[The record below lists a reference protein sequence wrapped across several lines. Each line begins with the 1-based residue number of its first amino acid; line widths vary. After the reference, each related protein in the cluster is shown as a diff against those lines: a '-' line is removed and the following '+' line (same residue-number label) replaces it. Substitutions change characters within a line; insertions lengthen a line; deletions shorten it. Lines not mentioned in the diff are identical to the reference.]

1 MYQLQ
6 TLYSCKWD
14 IIMKQ
19 NKLIKV
25 WSYLVGRCDS
35 RLVLI
40 LDTFSSNVALISA
53 TTSIFLSLSRRTPW
67 SSRWKSLPI
76 HGYHYTYII
85 RQPYNLYSWTASL
98 NIFKNHEISDSYRDR
113 RDGAH
118 KIVLMMERVSTSET
132 SVKFYKTT
140 QPNIADEKTSSV

>member
-1 MYQLQ
+1 MHQLQ

-25 WSYLVGRCDS
+25 WSYSVGRSLQHS

-40 LDTFSSNVALISA
+40 LDIFSSNAALISA
-53 TTSIFLSLSRRTPW
+53 ITSIFLSLSRRTPW

-85 RQPYNLYSWTASL
+85 RQPYNLYSWTSSL
-98 NIFKNHEISDSYRDR
+98 NIFKNHGISDSYRDR
-113 RDGAH
+113 REGGCLLRRCAQDRPDDGESKHLWNVGQILQDYA
-118 KIVLMMERVSTSET
+118 T
-132 SVKFYKTT
+132 
-140 QPNIADEKTSSV
+140 